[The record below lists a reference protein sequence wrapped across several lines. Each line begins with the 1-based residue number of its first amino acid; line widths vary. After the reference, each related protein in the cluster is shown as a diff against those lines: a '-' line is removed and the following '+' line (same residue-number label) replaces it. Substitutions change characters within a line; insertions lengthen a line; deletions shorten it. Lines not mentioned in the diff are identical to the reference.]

1 MQNNGAYLQL
11 LTPSISHLTLF
22 MVPGP
27 YAIPHVSITIDQA
40 FTHTTPT
47 DAYRGAGRPEA
58 THGLE
63 RLMDEIADE
72 LGIDPAEVRR
82 RNFINEF
89 PHTTAVGLSYDSGN
103 YAATLDRALELS
115 DYASFESRRDGGAAA
130 AAGTA
135 ASASRRTSRSAAS
148 RRRPS
153 RRRSASRRPAGSRRR
168 CACTRSARSP

>member
-11 LTPSISHLTLF
+11 LTPAISHLTLF

-72 LGIDPAEVRR
+72 LGIDPAERAAPQLHPR
-82 RNFINEF
+82 SSRTR
-89 PHTTAVGLSYDSGN
+89 PRSGCRTTP
-103 YAATLDRALELS
+103 ATTQARSTARSSSS
-115 DYASFESRRDGGAAA
+115 DYAGFESRRAGGAAA

-135 ASASRRTSRSAAS
+135 ASASPPTSRSAAS
-148 RRRPS
+148 RRP
-153 RRRSASRRPAGSRRR
+153 P
-168 CACTRSARSP
+168 